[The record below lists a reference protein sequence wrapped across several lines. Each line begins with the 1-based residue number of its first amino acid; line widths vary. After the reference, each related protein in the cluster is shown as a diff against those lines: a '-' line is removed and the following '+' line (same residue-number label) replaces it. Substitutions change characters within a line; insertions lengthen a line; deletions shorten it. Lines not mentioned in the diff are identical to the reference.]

1 MRNKKRKERNQIKG
15 ETKIKLSKKTISLGY
30 TQADSKLRQSIPSVR
45 GNIYGLSMKFQVYL
59 LNKLGTNYCGH

>member
-1 MRNKKRKERNQIKG
+1 MRNEKRKERNQTKG

-45 GNIYGLSMKFQVYL
+45 GNMYGLYEIPGVPIK
-59 LNKLGTNYCGH
+59 